1 MFFIIFIM
9 LLKFLEL
16 LYRKTK
22 MQSKTPSAPKWPIRT
37 QLYIKFY
44 KARLFLRKH
53 LLKFAFWKKI
63 KRRNEDMGISI
74 NLEGKKAIVFGIA
87 NDKSIA
93 WHIAKR
99 LDEAGC
105 RIFAAYQERVEPL
118 FLPLMQQLNN
128 PLFMKCDVVDDA
140 QLDAFFSKVKEE
152 FGEVDFLIHSIA
164 FAKREHLRG
173 RYMDVDRRGYQVA
186 HEVSS
191 YSLAELAKRTAP
203 IMRNGGSII
212 AMTYLGS
219 ERAVPGYNIM
229 GVAKAALESSVRYM
243 AFDLGDKKIRVNAIS
258 AGPIATL
265 AASGISGFGEMLLN
279 YVAKT
284 PLKRNITAD
293 EVADCAL
300 FLCSD
305 LSRAITGQTIYVD
318 AGYNI
323 SGL

>member
-1 MFFIIFIM
+1 M
-9 LLKFLEL
+9 E
-16 LYRKTK
+16 
-22 MQSKTPSAPKWPIRT
+22 SKTPSIPKWPLKVR
-37 QLYIKFY
+37 LYIKVY
-44 KARLFLRKH
+44 KAKLFLLNNIRK
-53 LLKFAFWKKI
+53 LKFWK
-63 KRRNEDMGISI
+63 
-74 NLEGKKAIVFGIA
+74 NLKLGRSDKMAVTIDLKGKKAIVFGIA

-99 LDEAGC
+99 LNDAGC
-105 RIFAAYQERVEPL
+105 RIFAAYQERVEPM
-118 FLPLMQQLNN
+118 FLPLMQHLND
-128 PLFMKCDVVDDA
+128 PSYMKCDVVDDA
-140 QLDAFFSKVKEE
+140 QLDAFFSKAKEE

-164 FAKREHLRG
+164 FAKKEHLQG
-173 RYMDVDRRGYQVA
+173 KFMNVDRRGYQVA
-186 HEVSS
+186 HEVSA
-191 YSLAELAKRTAP
+191 YSLAELAKRAAP
-203 IMRNGGSII
+203 MMKNNGSII

-229 GVAKAALESSVRYM
+229 GVAKAALESSVRYL
-243 AFDLGDKKIRVNAIS
+243 AFDFGEKQIRVNAIS

-265 AASGISGFGEMLLN
+265 AASGIASFGEMLLN
-279 YVAKT
+279 YVSKT

-305 LSRAITGQTIYVD
+305 LSKAITGQTIYVD